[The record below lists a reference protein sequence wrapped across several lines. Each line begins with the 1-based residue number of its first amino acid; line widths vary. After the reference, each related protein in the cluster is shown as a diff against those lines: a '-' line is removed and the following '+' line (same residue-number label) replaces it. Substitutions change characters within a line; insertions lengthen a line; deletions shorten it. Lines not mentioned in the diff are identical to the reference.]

1 MTTLKHTGAITGRV
15 LAQLRRDPRLIV
27 FTSVFPLL
35 IIYFISV
42 IFDALANPAFNISV
56 FVVPYGAFIV
66 HFITFIITAIVLVRE
81 RTAGTLS
88 RMFISGYKQ
97 SEIIS
102 GYLLGYTGLV
112 TIQSLLVLLELN
124 YLFELEYD
132 LAQFLSNYLVMWLL
146 SVISLALGI
155 LVSNMA
161 RNEGQVFP
169 FIPLILISVIL
180 SGIILPVDQ
189 LPEWSQ
195 IFAYMT
201 PLFYGNEILQELIA
215 GGELVDKLDMLTYL
229 ILYGLGIM
237 FIAMLTLKEKD

>member
-1 MTTLKHTGAITGRV
+1 MTTLKHTGAVTGRV
-15 LAQLRRDPRLIV
+15 LSQLRRDPRLIV

-42 IFDALANPAFNISV
+42 IFDALASPFFNVSV

-97 SEIIS
+97 FEIIS

-124 YLFELEYD
+124 YLFELEYE
-132 LAQFLSNYLVMWLL
+132 LAQFLSTYLIMWLL
-146 SVISLALGI
+146 SIISLAIGI
-155 LVSNMA
+155 LVSNLA

-169 FIPLILISVIL
+169 FIPLILISFII
-180 SGIILPVDQ
+180 SGIVLPVDR

-195 IFAYMT
+195 IFAYLT
-201 PLFYGNEILQELIA
+201 PLFYGNEVLQELIR
-215 GGELVDKLDMLTYL
+215 GGELADKLDMLLYL
-229 ILYGLGIM
+229 ILYGIGIM